1 MYKGKNVS
9 RRQQLTEVAPTEQLT
24 QEQAICMCRESAK
37 HSMSVQVDQRTW
49 IELPKDCPDSA
60 ERICQWRNCHQ

>member
-24 QEQAICMCRESAK
+24 QEQAVCMCRESAR
-37 HSMSVQVDQRTW
+37 HSMAIQVDPRTW
-49 IELPKDCPDSA
+49 IELPKDCDNTP
-60 ERICQWRNCHQ
+60 ERILEWRHRHG